1 MTTKEFEQLANQA
14 QIYQQQMQ
22 NVVTQKAAL
31 TMERN
36 ELKKATEEIENSKEE
51 SVYKIAGPILVKADA
66 AKVKKDLEERLEFI
80 DLKVK
85 SIEKQEGMI
94 RERLEDLRTKLMAS
108 EKGKGR

>member
-31 TMERN
+31 TMEKN
-36 ELKKATEEIENSKEE
+36 ELKKATEELEKNKGE
-51 SVYKIAGPILVKADA
+51 SVYKIAGPILVKAGTAD
-66 AKVKKDLEERLEFI
+66 VKKDLKERLEFI

-94 RERLEDLRTKLMAS
+94 KEKLEDLRTKLMAS
-108 EKGKGR
+108 EAGKGR

>member
-22 NVVTQKAAL
+22 NVITQKAAL
-31 TMERN
+31 TMEKN
-36 ELKKATEEIENSKEE
+36 ELKKATEEIKKNKGE
-51 SVYKIAGPILVKADA
+51 SVYKIAGPILVKADVA
-66 AKVKKDLEERLEFI
+66 DVNKDLKDRLELI

-94 RERLEDLRTKLMAS
+94 KEKLEYLRTKLMAS
-108 EKGKGR
+108 GPEKGE